1 MIEHGY
7 AVLVDPDVQQ
17 GEEGKVWYIP
27 HHNTK
32 GEKFRIV
39 FDASCCYKGVTLNE
53 RLLQGP
59 NNTNLLLG
67 VLLRFRLHEYAVVAD
82 IKSMFHQV
90 RVDPSDRSALRFLY
104 WRDGDPDDVVN
115 TYEMSVHA
123 FGLTSSP
130 SVAGYAL
137 RRTVVDNQSKFSVE
151 SCNTVNMNFYVD
163 DLLKSVATSEGLV
176 ALIDELDKL
185 LTCGGFK
192 LMKFSS
198 NHPELLN
205 GVASERLLPR
215 YAELDLRFEDIPE
228 QKTLGVCWSP
238 SSDCF
243 HISAANGDYVLTRR
257 GLLSFLSRWYDP
269 LGIVS
274 PFLLPAKLILQ
285 SLSRSNLGWDDSN
298 LPYVEKMRWLKWKK
312 GLRNLDGIKLPRRFA
327 GLTDAEYI
335 HLHCFTD
342 ASKHAF
348 GFFYMLTCN
357 KGHFALSFVMGKSR
371 VLPAEC
377 TTTPRAELHAA
388 YEAVKTSSVLI
399 REIG

>member
-1 MIEHGY
+1 M
-7 AVLVDPDVQQ
+7 
-17 GEEGKVWYIP
+17 
-27 HHNTK
+27 
-32 GEKFRIV
+32 
-39 FDASCCYKGVTLNE
+39 
-53 RLLQGP
+53 
-59 NNTNLLLG
+59 
-67 VLLRFRLHEYAVVAD
+67 
-82 IKSMFHQV
+82 
-90 RVDPSDRSALRFLY
+90 Y
-104 WRDGDPDDVVN
+104 WRDGDPDEVVN
-115 TYEMSVHA
+115 TYETSVHA

-205 GVASERLLPR
+205 CVSRERLLPR

-238 SSDCF
+238 SLDCF

-269 LGIVS
+269 
-274 PFLLPAKLILQ
+274 P
-285 SLSRSNLGWDDSN
+285 WDS
-298 LPYVEKMRWLKWKK
+298 
-312 GLRNLDGIKLPRRFA
+312 
-327 GLTDAEYI
+327 
-335 HLHCFTD
+335 
-342 ASKHAF
+342 
-348 GFFYMLTCN
+348 
-357 KGHFALSFVMGKSR
+357 FALPVAGKINSARSFTFQSG
-371 VLPAEC
+371 L
-377 TTTPRAELHAA
+377 
-388 YEAVKTSSVLI
+388 
-399 REIG
+399 G